1 MRLPT
6 GSGGLLSRGNAS
18 NGAHS
23 TSIGVGSDSPPARH
37 LPKEQKRIHLQQ
49 QKKPSERYRQLV
61 LRQRVESLNNR
72 ERQMVT
78 HLREALFERRSNMKK
93 MFESCD
99 LNDDGIVTLEE
110 FLYALENSGV
120 AMGHE
125 IDRAKAQVSEEEAAR
140 MLSFFDRDGQG
151 VLRYNEFMRLLQGTI
166 EIPGASP
173 PPQERFA
180 GRRIHEVGDEGRE
193 LADTR
198 LIREV
203 IGLGHGERE

>member
-61 LRQRVESLNNR
+61 LRQRVESLNYS
-72 ERQMVT
+72 ERQLVT
-78 HLREALFERRSNMKK
+78 QLREALFERRSNMKR

-99 LNDDGIVTLEE
+99 LNNDGIVTLEE
-110 FLYALENSGV
+110 FLYALENAGV

-125 IDRAKAQVSEEEAAR
+125 IDRAKAQVSEEDAAR
-140 MLSFFDRDGQG
+140 MLSYFDRDGQG

-166 EIPGASP
+166 ELPGP
-173 PPQERFA
+173 PPGPAEPA
-180 GRRIHEVGDEGRE
+180 YARRIPELGPPGRG
-193 LADTR
+193 APAVPRSDT
-198 LIREV
+198 
-203 IGLGHGERE
+203 GLMR